1 MSATIYD
8 RIEQRISELGT
19 TAHAVSVAA
28 GLDRG
33 YLAKLVGR
41 RGMPNAD
48 ALKKLATALDTS
60 VTWLIEGG
68 DAPPPKTTGP
78 VEPISPP
85 NARRAR
91 SETQTVSRDLPLLRG
106 EFTLRADG
114 LFRLP
119 AEHSDWIYR
128 TPALKAFPE
137 AYGLVIPNA
146 TRRPKFDPG
155 ELVLACPGKPPRKG
169 DAVIVRPAE
178 DRDNANA
185 ALGILADDIGHEVPL
200 TVNGQHQTVAHASSS
215 LSSVDKL
222 LSLQEI
228 MGLS

>member
-1 MSATIYD
+1 MTESIYD
-8 RIEQRISELGT
+8 RIDRRIAELDT
-19 TAHAVSVAA
+19 TAHAVSVSA

-41 RGMPNAD
+41 RGKPNSV
-48 ALKKLATALDTS
+48 ALGKLARALDTTAS
-60 VTWLIEGG
+60 WLLDGT
-68 DAPPPKTTGP
+68 DAPPPKSAGGDEAAAPSIT
-78 VEPISPP
+78 
-85 NARRAR
+85 RRTRA
-91 SETQTVSRDLPLLRG
+91 ENQAVSRDLPLLRG

-119 AEHSDWIYR
+119 SEPSDWLYR

-137 AYGLVIPNA
+137 AYGLVVPNA
-146 TRRPKFDPG
+146 TLRPKFDPG
-155 ELVLACPGKPPRKG
+155 ELVIACPGKPPRKG
-169 DAVIVRPAE
+169 DAVIVRLGE
-178 DRDNANA
+178 DRDKANA
-185 ALGILADDIGHEVPL
+185 ALGILVDDIGHEVLL
-200 TVNGQHQTVAHASSS
+200 TLNGQQETVAHAASS

>member
-1 MSATIYD
+1 MTESIYD
-8 RIEQRISELGT
+8 RIDRRIAELDT
-19 TAHAVSVAA
+19 TAHAVSVSA

-41 RGMPNAD
+41 RGMPNSD
-48 ALKKLATALDTS
+48 ALGKLAKALDTTVS
-60 VTWLIEGG
+60 WLLDGTDSPQPKSASGGETPPSIE
-68 DAPPPKTTGP
+68 
-78 VEPISPP
+78 
-85 NARRAR
+85 RRTRA
-91 SETQTVSRDLPLLRG
+91 ETQAVSRDLPLLRG

-119 AEHSDWIYR
+119 AEPSDWLYR

-146 TRRPKFDPG
+146 TLRPKFDPG

-169 DAVIVRPAE
+169 DAVIVRLGE

-185 ALGILADDIGHEVPL
+185 ALGTLADDITHEVLL
-200 TVNGQHQTVAHASSS
+200 TVNGQQQTVAHATSS